1 MKRILLLLVIT
12 LITGCSTD
20 DDIEVIQNLPPSEF
34 EVKVDNLTDRSATIT
49 WTPAKDPEGKS
60 VKYQIFLGSE
70 KLKETFADTYDIED
84 LAPETSYSGKIIAS
98 DGEKETVQNFSF
110 QTDIFTPKVFEGNV
124 YLTTQA
130 EVNEFGA
137 ENYNIVNGSLVL
149 QSESYRAVSDIDDL
163 TPLVDLIEVKKELLI
178 RNSSLESL
186 IGLEGVTK
194 VGGALGINDNNK
206 LLTLNGLEGLR
217 TITKALAIHNN
228 VILSEINALQSVGS
242 IEEVYITFNE
252 NLQTISLLPE
262 AESLSGI
269 LIHSNLSLQKIEG
282 FEKIRK
288 TESLLEIFNNAKLV
302 EVPLFEELITIGG
315 RLVFSGNDR
324 LETVA
329 FPKLERIGSSFYLS
343 NNHNLINLQGFQQLR
358 FVGRDLNFFLNPK
371 LSDYCNLSALVN
383 EGEIQGGFTIKGN
396 LYNPEKED
404 FHKGNCKL

>member
-1 MKRILLLLVIT
+1 MII
-12 LITGCSTD
+12 GCSTD
-20 DDIEVIQNLPPSEF
+20 DDIKVAENLPPSEF

-60 VKYQIFLGSE
+60 VNYQIFLGNE
-70 KLKETFADTYDIED
+70 KIKETFADSYEVQD
-84 LAPETSYSGKIIAS
+84 LTAQTSYSGKIIAS

-130 EVNEFGA
+130 EVDEFGA

-149 QSESYRAVSDIDDL
+149 QSESYGAVTDIDDL
-163 TPLVDLIEVKKELLI
+163 TPLVDLIEVKDKLLI
-178 RNSSLESL
+178 RDSSLESL
-186 IGLEGVTK
+186 IGLENLTKLGGGLGVS
-194 VGGALGINDNNK
+194 NNNK
-206 LLTLNGLEGLR
+206 LLNFAGLEGLR
-217 TITKALAIHNN
+217 TTKVLAINNN
-228 VILSEINALQSVGS
+228 VLLSEIIALQSVES
-242 IEEVYITFNE
+242 IDEVSITFNE

-269 LIHSNLSLQKIEG
+269 HIHNNLSLQKIEG
-282 FEKIRK
+282 FEKIKK
-288 TESLLEIFNNAKLV
+288 TESLLEIFNNAQLV
-302 EVPLFEELITIGG
+302 EVPRFEELVTIGG

-343 NNHNLINLQGFQQLR
+343 NNDNLINLQGFQQLR
-358 FVGRDLNFFLNPK
+358 FVGRDLLFYLNPK

-404 FHKGNCKL
+404 FQKGNCKL